1 MYIYIYL
8 RLFFLIIFSKRNYI
22 VLCFYVFVGVFSIIF
37 SHVIFFFL
45 VTADETYLNMALS
58 NDKLLKNA
66 ECERELKTLRQS
78 SKQLKLDNEELKRR
92 MGALEKL
99 SEENARLMRVKEES
113 DIIRSRL
120 SAAEDDIVSLL
131 EEKRL
136 LHETISELRNQRL
149 EDSPGGSNRAS
160 WSIKR

>member
-1 MYIYIYL
+1 M
-8 RLFFLIIFSKRNYI
+8 
-22 VLCFYVFVGVFSIIF
+22 
-37 SHVIFFFL
+37 
-45 VTADETYLNMALS
+45 MLS
-58 NDKLLKNA
+58 SDKLLKNA
-66 ECERELKTLRQS
+66 ECERELEALRQS

>member
-1 MYIYIYL
+1 
-8 RLFFLIIFSKRNYI
+8 
-22 VLCFYVFVGVFSIIF
+22 
-37 SHVIFFFL
+37 VIFFFL
-45 VTADETYLNMALS
+45 VTADETHLNMALS
-58 NDKLLKNA
+58 SDKLLKSA
-66 ECERELKTLRQS
+66 ECERELKALRQS

-120 SAAEDDIVSLL
+120 SAAEDDIASLL

>member
-1 MYIYIYL
+1 M
-8 RLFFLIIFSKRNYI
+8 
-22 VLCFYVFVGVFSIIF
+22 
-37 SHVIFFFL
+37 IFFFL
-45 VTADETYLNMALS
+45 VTTIDECHSNTALLNDNS
-58 NDKLLKNA
+58 HTVKNI
-66 ECERELKTLRQS
+66 ECEKELKALRQS
-78 SKQLKLDNEELKRR
+78 SKQLKLDNEELRRR
-92 MGALEKL
+92 MGALERL

-120 SAAEDDIVSLL
+120 SAAEDDIASLL

-149 EDSPGGSNRAS
+149 DGPGGSNRAS